1 MPKLT
6 TISRKIQLVQSINQ
20 FLLNGCDFHL
30 RHLRVGKTCEWFIL
44 CIVTALQCTNTEIF
58 IHSSYHIKVCSIVYI
73 SLIIIYFLS
82 ENQYRG
88 HIFFKPLISDKVT
101 KLKNTK
107 NEKYTSD
114 ARLIVIKSKKKYII
128 KTSFHILWNQIM
140 NIYLLSGGFGPM
152 SRDCRKKYKYI
163 FLVLF
168 KLILVIYA
176 AASAIV
182 VLILK
187 GVRQSLQCNR
197 CPLSDT
203 VRVNIR
209 SATF

>member
-1 MPKLT
+1 
-6 TISRKIQLVQSINQ
+6 
-20 FLLNGCDFHL
+20 
-30 RHLRVGKTCEWFIL
+30 
-44 CIVTALQCTNTEIF
+44 
-58 IHSSYHIKVCSIVYI
+58 
-73 SLIIIYFLS
+73 
-82 ENQYRG
+82 
-88 HIFFKPLISDKVT
+88 
-101 KLKNTK
+101 
-107 NEKYTSD
+107 
-114 ARLIVIKSKKKYII
+114 
-128 KTSFHILWNQIM
+128 
-140 NIYLLSGGFGPM
+140 M

-209 SATF
+209 IATF

>member
-1 MPKLT
+1 MVHFMHCYSAAMYKYWDFYSQYVSHKSLQY
-6 TISRKIQLVQSINQ
+6 SLH
-20 FLLNGCDFHL
+20 LLNCYLLFK
-30 RHLRVGKTCEWFIL
+30 R
-44 CIVTALQCTNTEIF
+44 
-58 IHSSYHIKVCSIVYI
+58 
-73 SLIIIYFLS
+73 
-82 ENQYRG
+82 NQYRG

-187 GVRQSLQCNR
+187 RVRQSLQCNR

-209 SATF
+209 SATFQQTRNFVLSFSQKTLAKAGAYFFVLAFDG

>member
-1 MPKLT
+1 
-6 TISRKIQLVQSINQ
+6 
-20 FLLNGCDFHL
+20 
-30 RHLRVGKTCEWFIL
+30 
-44 CIVTALQCTNTEIF
+44 
-58 IHSSYHIKVCSIVYI
+58 
-73 SLIIIYFLS
+73 
-82 ENQYRG
+82 
-88 HIFFKPLISDKVT
+88 
-101 KLKNTK
+101 
-107 NEKYTSD
+107 
-114 ARLIVIKSKKKYII
+114 
-128 KTSFHILWNQIM
+128 M
-140 NIYLLSGGFGPM
+140 NIYLMSGGFGPM

-187 GVRQSLQCNR
+187 RVRQSLQCNR